1 VQEIATE
8 RKEKTMFGKPKPT
21 VNVDESVASLMK
33 FAEQDEMFAAMLK
46 GVMAQTAIRMQ
57 AMAKAWIEELKKKG
71 ASPEMISAVTSLQ
84 NMDVAR
90 KVRELIVKK

>member
-1 VQEIATE
+1 
-8 RKEKTMFGKPKPT
+8 MFGKPKPT
-21 VNVDESVASLMK
+21 VNVDESVSSLMK

-57 AMAKAWIEELKKKG
+57 AMAKAWIDELKKKG